1 MPEQYARTV
10 PDKPAAEV
18 TIDEPLVRHLVSSQA
33 SRIPQAAT
41 LPLVRAA
48 EGWDCAVWRL
58 GDAHAVRLPRRA
70 AAAPLIQH
78 EQASLS
84 LLAPAVEA
92 SGIRIPV
99 PIVHGTP
106 DSRYP
111 WAWSVVPWIAGD
123 RGLDVPRGE
132 RTGWAPTLA
141 AALAALHVPAPPSHP
156 DNPVRGRPLV
166 SRATVFEERLRAL
179 VSAAVID
186 PDDADVLAGA
196 WSEGVAVRPWPGTP
210 VWIHGDLHPG
220 NLVAS
225 GSALTGIIDFGD
237 VTAGDPA
244 YDLAVAW
251 LAFDRDGR
259 EGFIAATGTRYDD
272 ATWARARAWSAAVAV
287 LLLAHSDDE
296 PDYARLGRGAL
307 AELTYRS

>member
-1 MPEQYARTV
+1 M
-10 PDKPAAEV
+10 PDKPTAEV
-18 TIDEPLVRHLVSSQA
+18 TIDETLVRHLVSSQA
-33 SRIPQAAT
+33 SHVPRAAM
-41 LPLVRAA
+41 LPLLRVA

-70 AAAPLIQH
+70 AAAPLIHH
-78 EQASLS
+78 EQASLA

-92 SGIRIPV
+92 SGIRVPV

-106 DSRYP
+106 DPRYP
-111 WAWSVVPWIAGD
+111 WAWSVVPWIEGD
-123 RGLDVPRGE
+123 RGIDVPRGE
-132 RTGWAPTLA
+132 RGGWAPALA
-141 AALAALHVPAPPSHP
+141 AALIALHVPAPASHP
-156 DNPVRGRPLV
+156 HNPVRGHPLV
-166 SRATVFEERLRAL
+166 SRARVFDERLRAL
-179 VSAAVID
+179 LSTAVVD
-186 PDDADVLAGA
+186 PDDADVLSRA
-196 WSEGVAVRPWPGTP
+196 WSEGVAAHPWQGAP

-220 NLVAS
+220 NLVAR
-225 GSALTGIIDFGD
+225 GPALAGIIDFGD

-259 EGFIAATGTRYDD
+259 ERFIAATDHRYDD
-272 ATWARARAWSAAVAV
+272 ATWVRARAWCAAVAV

-296 PDYARLGRGAL
+296 PDYARLGRGAI